1 MSQNT
6 AQPSRSS
13 SDSCQGIPE
22 DVGTLCKSQVS
33 DKSNKNY
40 FEMPQLSLQII
51 SNRFLNKPEA
61 NENLQLGITL
71 VSKSLKAYY

>member
-1 MSQNT
+1 M
-6 AQPSRSS
+6 
-13 SDSCQGIPE
+13 
-22 DVGTLCKSQVS
+22 SQVS

-51 SNRFLNKPEA
+51 SNRFLSMPEA

-71 VSKSLKAYY
+71 GSSFVKLLLLSQSH